1 MWHKQSK
8 DINNKEKI
16 IEVGKRLEENQ
27 NNFTKSVKG
36 ESISKEGMIRVK
48 VSRDAKEKR
57 DFKNSLPF
65 IIRNSVVSILTKT
78 SSQVKFWKPLRRNKN
93 KEREREQ
100 KETERKE
107 EQIAGTVSL
116 N

>member
-27 NNFTKSVKG
+27 NNFTKSVRG

-78 SSQVKFWKPLRRNKN
+78 SSQVKFRKPLRKKN

-100 KETERKE
+100 KETERKK

>member
-27 NNFTKSVKG
+27 NNFTKSVRG
-36 ESISKEGMIRVK
+36 ENISKEGMIRVK
-48 VSRDAKEKR
+48 VSRDAKKR

-65 IIRNSVVSILTKT
+65 IIRNSVVSIFTKT
-78 SSQVKFWKPLRRNKN
+78 SSQVKFWKPLRRKKN

-100 KETERKE
+100 KETERKK